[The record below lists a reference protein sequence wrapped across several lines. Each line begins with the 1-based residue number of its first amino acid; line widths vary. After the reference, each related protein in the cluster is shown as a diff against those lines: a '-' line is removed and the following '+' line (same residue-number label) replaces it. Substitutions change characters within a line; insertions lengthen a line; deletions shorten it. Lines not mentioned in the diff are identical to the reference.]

1 MKWMLALFLRRV
13 KNNKRSEINMKSGRK
28 FQKKSIDSFQSE
40 LDKAFGKTP
49 KIFKKAIRL
58 ALKKNRELNITQK
71 I

>member
-1 MKWMLALFLRRV
+1 
-13 KNNKRSEINMKSGRK
+13 MKSGRK

-58 ALKKNRELNITQK
+58 ALKKNRELNITQRYSK
-71 I
+71 TVLET